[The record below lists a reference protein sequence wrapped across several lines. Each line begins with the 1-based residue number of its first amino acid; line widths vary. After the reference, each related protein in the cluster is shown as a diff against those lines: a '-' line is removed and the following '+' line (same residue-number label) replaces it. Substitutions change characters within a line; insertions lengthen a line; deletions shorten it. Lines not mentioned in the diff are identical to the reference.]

1 MKGNCRLTYK
11 HTELKNSH
19 IYPKFV
25 IEWMK
30 ETGSKYQ
37 RGYVTPNIRMQ
48 DGYKKYLL
56 SEEAE
61 QLFSKKEK
69 WFAENIFRPYLANT
83 NAILEYDENLFYFS
97 ISVLWRILVLE
108 LKEQTID
115 SFKFKTIMQDA
126 ELQWRD
132 FLYKGIYPKDFD
144 RIHIILTDR
153 IVNHDIDSSN
163 VDNYF
168 TRILDGTTVFNE
180 NINFCSIYIKF
191 SRFIFFGLLKNGDES
206 KLKGTK
212 INAIS
217 GILKTPQV
225 FDDPSITGFFL
236 NRIKQL
242 DEMPFPSEKQQDKI
256 INEVEKDTEDFL
268 KSDMFRSLNSDYDMR
283 RKNKKNGR

>member
-1 MKGNCRLTYK
+1 MKGICRLTHK
-11 HTELKNSH
+11 ETELRNSH

-25 IEWMK
+25 IDWMK

-37 RGYVTPNIRMQ
+37 RGYKNPNVRIQ

-69 WFAENIFRPYLANT
+69 WFAENIFRPYLT
-83 NAILEYDENLFYFS
+83 NPNSKLKYDENLFYFS

-108 LKEQTID
+108 LEEQIID
-115 SFKFKTIMQDA
+115 SFKFKTIMQNA
-126 ELQWRD
+126 ETQWRK

-153 IVNHDIDSSN
+153 IIKHDIESSN

-168 TRILDGTTVFNE
+168 TRLLDGTTVFNE
-180 NINFCSIYIKF
+180 NINFCSIYVKF
-191 SRFIFFGLLKNGDES
+191 SRFIFFGLLMNGDES
-206 KLKGTK
+206 KLQGTK

-217 GILKTPQV
+217 GILKTPQ
-225 FDDPSITGFFL
+225 FIDEPSITGFFL

-242 DEMPFPSEKQQDKI
+242 DKMPFPSEKQQDKI
-256 INEVEKDTEDFL
+256 IREIKKDTENFL
-268 KSDMFRSLNSDYDMR
+268 KSDIFRSLNFDYEMK
-283 RKNKKNGR
+283 RKNKKNSW